1 MPATLDVPQAASII
15 ALVEDLSGWERTV
28 ALYASDMP
36 TAYGPKIAGD
46 AELLGWIGQGVARL
60 GRDEVR
66 QRASYLAGYR
76 RVWLCDL
83 VTREIARRHSRR
95 FPSVRRLNMAESR
108 ASASV
113 LYLVKQTPAARDL
126 PFAIDGP
133 CPKCDDAGK
142 IWANWVIDDASDWCE
157 EGFGPCWL
165 CQSEGGAA

>member
-1 MPATLDVPQAASII
+1 MPATLDAPQAASIA

-36 TAYGPKIAGD
+36 TAYGSKVAGD
-46 AELLGWIGQGVARL
+46 AELLGWICQGVARL
-60 GRDEVR
+60 GRDEVH

-76 RVWLCDL
+76 RVWLRDL
-83 VTREIARRHSRR
+83 VTSEIARRHSRR
-95 FPSVRRLNMAESR
+95 FPSVRRLSMAESR

-113 LYLVKQTPAARDL
+113 LYVVKQAPVARHL

-142 IWANWVIDDASDWCE
+142 IWATWVIDDASDWYE
-157 EGFGPCWL
+157 GGFGPCWL
-165 CQSEGGAA
+165 CQPEDGAA